1 MIGWLWV
8 PVLLAGI
15 WAAKWGADQMAA
27 PLKKL
32 RRQWGITQVAGASLL
47 AILTASP
54 EVGISTVSAIR
65 NASDIGLGTLLG
77 SNIIAIPLI
86 MTVAYAA
93 SRRRFSG
100 AGDEEEQKQLN
111 QRHQEHLREHLLSL
125 SDRAATVLAL
135 PYLGIIAVVAIL
147 TLPPGWRGLQ
157 PIDGWIMLGVFL
169 VFLAQALWRGRK
181 EGEEVEWSKK
191 QIKLAALGAA
201 ALVAGAYFTVTA
213 AENVISAIG
222 ISQIIGGIFITGT
235 LSTAPEVFKTWKIV
249 GSGQPTAGSTSVI
262 GDKAITLSLGL
273 VPLALVTTPINN
285 LQLFWINLIF
295 VALMPIVFAIMVLK
309 NKHSGL
315 KLWNVL
321 LLDVLLL
328 LYVFIIL
335 KWVLQL
341 F

>member
-1 MIGWLWV
+1 MNVWLWAI
-8 PVLLAGI
+8 VLVGAL
-15 WAAKWGADQMAA
+15 WLAKWGADKMAE

-32 RRQWGITQVAGASLL
+32 RKQWGITQVAGASLL

-54 EVGISTVSAIR
+54 EVGISTVSAVR

-93 SRRRFSG
+93 SRKKFGRG
-100 AGDEEEQKQLN
+100 KNDEESKQLEQKHN
-111 QRHQEHLREHLLSL
+111 EHLQEHLLSL
-125 SDRAATVLAL
+125 SSRSATVLAL
-135 PYLGIIAVVAIL
+135 PYLGIVALVAIL
-147 TLPPGWRGLQ
+147 TLPEDWRGLQ
-157 PIDGWIMLGVFL
+157 PIDGWIMLGAFL
-169 VFLAQALWRGRK
+169 LFIGQSLWRGRK
-181 EGEEVEWSKK
+181 EGETVEWNKK
-191 QIKLAALGAA
+191 QINMAVLGAV
-201 ALVAGAYFTVTA
+201 ALCAGAYFTVAA
-213 AENVISAIG
+213 AENVIGTLG

-273 VPLALVTTPINN
+273 VPLALVTTPVSDF
-285 LQLFWINLIF
+285 QLYWINLIF
-295 VALMPIVFAIMVLK
+295 VALMPIAFSLMVLK

-321 LLDVLLL
+321 VLDGLLL
-328 LYVFIIL
+328 LYIFIIL
-335 KWVLQL
+335 KWVLNL

>member
-1 MIGWLWV
+1 MNVWLWAI
-8 PVLLAGI
+8 VLIGAL
-15 WAAKWGADQMAA
+15 WLAKWGADKMAE

-32 RRQWGITQVAGASLL
+32 RKQWGITQVAGASLL

-93 SRRRFSG
+93 SRKKFGRG
-100 AGDEEEQKQLN
+100 KNDEENKQLEKKHN
-111 QRHQEHLREHLLSL
+111 EHLQKHLLSL
-125 SDRAATVLAL
+125 SSRAATVLAL
-135 PYLGIIAVVAIL
+135 PYLGIVALVAIL
-147 TLPPGWRGLQ
+147 TLPECWQGLQ
-157 PIDGWIMLGVFL
+157 PIDGWIMLGTFFL
-169 VFLAQALWRGRK
+169 FIAQSLWRGRK
-181 EGEEVEWSKK
+181 EGEPVEWNKK
-191 QIKLAALGAA
+191 QIEMAALGAVG
-201 ALVAGAYFTVTA
+201 LVAGAYFTVMA
-213 AENVISAIG
+213 AENVISTLG

-273 VPLALVTTPINN
+273 VPLALVTTSISNF
-285 LQLFWINLIF
+285 QLYWINLVF
-295 VALMPIVFAIMVLK
+295 VALMPIAFSLMVLK

-321 LLDVLLL
+321 LLDGLLL
-328 LYVFIIL
+328 LYIFIIL
-335 KWVLQL
+335 KWVLNL